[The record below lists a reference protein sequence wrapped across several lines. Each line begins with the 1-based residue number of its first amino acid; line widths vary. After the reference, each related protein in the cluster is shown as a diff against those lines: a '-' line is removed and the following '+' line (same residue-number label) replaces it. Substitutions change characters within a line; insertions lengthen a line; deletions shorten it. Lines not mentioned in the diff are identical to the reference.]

1 MSELRTEILVTN
13 YARRKS
19 GWSAFG
25 QGFDTPR
32 LHPGKATRFEPPTR
46 NNAESPQTWVRGDAR
61 PDCRQP
67 TVRADA
73 GTAVTPTVVMSILCT
88 TLTTRLPVQSHVPM
102 KS

>member
-32 LHPGKATRFEPPTR
+32 LHHETLDSTEYVVEGLLILELIVYRNKAFHI
-46 NNAESPQTWVRGDAR
+46 V
-61 PDCRQP
+61 
-67 TVRADA
+67 
-73 GTAVTPTVVMSILCT
+73 I
-88 TLTTRLPVQSHVPM
+88 
-102 KS
+102 